1 MTHRDPNQQNTM
13 SIHDHLSSGRGR
25 ARPGRGGELVLT
37 RGFLL
42 IWATCF
48 LVTVAIS
55 AWEYAGDE
63 PQWVITV
70 SWVAFPVSVLVNLY
84 GLAEIVVS
92 ANSGCGHYEA
102 IPHRLYR
109 RSRHLI
115 NHRSTTGTSSARQ
128 EIQ

>member
-1 MTHRDPNQQNTM
+1 M
-13 SIHDHLSSGRGR
+13 
-25 ARPGRGGELVLT
+25 LT

-92 ANSGCGHYEA
+92 ARSGCGHYETIA
-102 IPHRLYR
+102 GRLYR
-109 RSRHLI
+109 RSARFFS
-115 NHRSTTGTSSARQ
+115 HRSTTGSSSARQ